1 MASGSSSSFSRFRSR
16 SIPSSPPPVK
26 CFHDEIAP
34 LRTVKFHGPTLGKR
48 FYGCPYWPRTCG
60 YFKWAD
66 EVDEVKELQFMLFEK
81 DTAISE
87 LQYEKECLE
96 ESVKKLKENNSK
108 LEDDVNELALEN
120 AVKFESM
127 ESVKADKKLV
137 FAMLLSWIFFAVV
150 LLIK

>member
-1 MASGSSSSFSRFRSR
+1 MAQLEGNASMFF
-16 SIPSSPPPVK
+16 K
-26 CFHDEIAP
+26 
-34 LRTVKFHGPTLGKR
+34 
-48 FYGCPYWPRTCG
+48 RTCG

-87 LQYEKECLE
+87 LQICE
-96 ESVKKLKENNSK
+96 EAERKKNSK
-108 LEDDVNELALEN
+108 LEDDVNELALEE
-120 AVKFESM
+120 AVKFKSM

-137 FAMLLSWIFFAVV
+137 FAMLLSWISFVVV

>member
-1 MASGSSSSFSRFRSR
+1 VRP
-16 SIPSSPPPVK
+16 IPSSPPPVK
-26 CFHDEIAP
+26 CFHDEVAP
-34 LRTVKFHGPTLGKR
+34 LRTVKFHGLTRGKR
-48 FYGCPYWPRTCG
+48 FYGCPYWPLN
-60 YFKWAD
+60 

-96 ESVKKLKENNSK
+96 ESVKKLKGKNSK

-127 ESVKADKKLV
+127 ESMKADMKL
-137 FAMLLSWIFFAVV
+137 
-150 LLIK
+150 